1 MVKHCVVTRIRNE
14 LSILPLRIR
23 GPKSSLPP
31 ITAVTGVKEVCIG
44 CCQLGELGLRA
55 IMIDTEVVVSLE
67 PIRQSTIDTLGHEL
81 LLEKRLVA
89 EIRDVRRRLKPSSVS
104 RFGINERI

>member
-1 MVKHCVVTRIRNE
+1 
-14 LSILPLRIR
+14 
-23 GPKSSLPP
+23 
-31 ITAVTGVKEVCIG
+31 
-44 CCQLGELGLRA
+44 
-55 IMIDTEVVVSLE
+55 MIDTEVVVSLE